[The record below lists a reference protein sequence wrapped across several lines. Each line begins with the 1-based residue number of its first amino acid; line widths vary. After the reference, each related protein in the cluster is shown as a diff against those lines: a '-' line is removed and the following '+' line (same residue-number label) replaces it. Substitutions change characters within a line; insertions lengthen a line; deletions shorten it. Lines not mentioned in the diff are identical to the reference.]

1 MGGGDEG
8 QKVSG
13 KYPPYL
19 ELLESGELDRRIDAL
34 YKLLSPC
41 KLCPRECGVDRASD
55 QRGFCRTGLNPVV
68 SSYGPHF
75 GEESPLVGFG
85 GSGTIFLTHCNMAC
99 LYCQNYEISHLGEG
113 REVSVEDLADMMLHL
128 QRMGCHNI
136 NFVTPTHVVPQIV
149 KAVRIAAEKG
159 LRLPL
164 VYNCGGYESVE
175 TLKLLDGIFDI
186 YMPDF
191 KYSDDK
197 VAEELSRAPR
207 YFEVAKAALKEMH
220 RQVGDLVIDD
230 RGIAVRGLLVR
241 HLVLPNGLAGTEE
254 AMRFIAEEI
263 SKNTY
268 VNVMAQY
275 RPCYKAFDHPLLNRP
290 ITSSEYREA
299 IEIAL
304 KYGLRRLD
312 HLVAPRRRF
321 ILF

>member
-1 MGGGDEG
+1 MRERK
-8 QKVSG
+8 QPS
-13 KYPPYL
+13 YL
-19 ELLESGELDRRIDAL
+19 ALLESGELDRRIDAL
-34 YKLLSPC
+34 YELLSPC
-41 KLCPRECGVDRASD
+41 RLCPRECGVDRLRD
-55 QRGFCRTGLNPVV
+55 ERGFCRTGLNPVV

-75 GEESPLVGFG
+75 GEESPLVGYG
-85 GSGTIFLTHCNMAC
+85 GSGTIFLTHCNLAC
-99 LYCQNYEISHLGEG
+99 LYCQNYEISQLGEG
-113 REVSVEDLADMMLHL
+113 REVSIEDLADMMLHL

-149 KAVRIAAEKG
+149 KAVKVAAERG
-159 LRLPL
+159 LKVPL
-164 VYNCGGYESVE
+164 VYNCGGYESVR
-175 TLKLLDGIFDI
+175 TLRLLEGIFDI

-197 VAEELSRAPR
+197 VAEELSRAPG
-207 YFEVAKAALKEMH
+207 YFEVAKSALKEMH

-230 RGIAVRGLLVR
+230 RGIAVKGLLVR
-241 HLVLPNGLAGTEE
+241 HLVLPNGLAGTEKV
-254 AMRFIAEEI
+254 MKFIAEEI

-275 RPCYKAFDHPLLNRP
+275 RPCHKAFSHPLLSRP

-299 IEIAL
+299 VEIAL
-304 KYGLRRLD
+304 KCGLERLD